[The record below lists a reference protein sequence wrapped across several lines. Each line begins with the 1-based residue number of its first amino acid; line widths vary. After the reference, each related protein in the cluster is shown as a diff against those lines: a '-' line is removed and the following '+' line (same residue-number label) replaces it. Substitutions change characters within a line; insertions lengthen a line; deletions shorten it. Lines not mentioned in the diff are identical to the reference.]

1 MTVQSVSYY
10 NSIQPTM
17 QLPNY
22 FRQKGWS
29 IQNAVF
35 DANLKYR
42 QVNGEDYPTI
52 ADLDYSEEVAKR
64 VLESDDNRRKKSK
77 GVIHHSGPLCSH
89 IYSVYKDPTV
99 DIDVNMIR

>member
-1 MTVQSVSYY
+1 
-10 NSIQPTM
+10 M

-29 IQNAVF
+29 IQNEVF

-52 ADLDYSEEVAKR
+52 ADLNYSEEVAKKDW
-64 VLESDDNRRKKSK
+64 DDHPKMKELIK
-77 GVIHHSGPLCSH
+77 LL
-89 IYSVYKDPTV
+89 KT
-99 DIDVNMIR
+99 